1 MANTTSR
8 RTRTALILGAS
19 RGIGLETVRQ
29 YRADGW
35 RVIATV
41 RSQEAAQA
49 LQTLGAETHVLDLTD
64 ANAVAGLVWKLDGE
78 ALDVALY
85 VAGIYGPRTQGAVP
99 VSQADFDAVMHTNV
113 WAPMGVLPAVLPM
126 VEAGHHGAGGA
137 DAPGGV
143 LAILSSRM
151 GSLGEMTGNGGWL
164 YRTSKAAANAVLRGL
179 SLEAKNATC
188 LTFHPGWVQTDMG
201 GAEAAITA
209 QESVAGIRRVIA
221 SATRADNGGFRNY
234 DGSVIA
240 W

>member
-1 MANTTSR
+1 MTNTTSR

-19 RGIGLETVRQ
+19 RGIGLETVKQ

-41 RSQEAAQA
+41 RTQEAAQA
-49 LQTLGAETHVLDLTD
+49 LQALGAETHVLDLTD
-64 ANAVAGLVWKLDGE
+64 PNAVGGLVWKLDGE
-78 ALDVALY
+78 ALDVAIY
-85 VAGIYGPRTQGAVP
+85 VAGIYGPRTQNATP

-126 VEAGHHGAGGA
+126 VEAGRNGA
-137 DAPGGV
+137 DEPGGV
-143 LAILSSRM
+143 LAVISSRM
-151 GSLGEMTGNGGWL
+151 GSIGDMQGNGGWL
-164 YRTSKAAANAVLRGL
+164 YRASKAAVNAVLRGV
-179 SLEAKNATC
+179 SIDAKSATC

-201 GAEAAITA
+201 GAGAAITP

-221 SATRADNGGFRNY
+221 SATRADNGSFRNY

>member
-1 MANTTSR
+1 MTNATSR

-19 RGIGLETVRQ
+19 RGIGLETVKQ

-41 RSQEAAQA
+41 RTQEAAQA
-49 LQTLGAETHVLDLTD
+49 LQALGAETHVLDLTD
-64 ANAVAGLVWKLDGE
+64 ANAVAGLAWKLDGE
-78 ALDVALY
+78 ALDVAIY
-85 VAGIYGPRTQGAVP
+85 VAGIYGPRTQGATP

-126 VEAGHHGAGGA
+126 VEAGRNGANE
-137 DAPGGV
+137 PGGV
-143 LAILSSRM
+143 LAVISSRM
-151 GSLGEMTGNGGWL
+151 GSIGDMTGNGGWL
-164 YRTSKAAANAVLRGL
+164 YRASKAAVNAVLRGV
-179 SLEAKNATC
+179 SIDAKNATC

-201 GAEAAITA
+201 GAGAAITA

-221 SATRADNGGFRNY
+221 GAARADNGGFRNY
-234 DGSVIA
+234 DGSVIE

>member
-1 MANTTSR
+1 MTNATSR

-19 RGIGLETVRQ
+19 RGIGLETVKQ

-41 RSQEAAQA
+41 RTQDAAQA
-49 LQTLGAETHVLDLTD
+49 LQALGAETHVLDLTD
-64 ANAVAGLVWKLDGE
+64 ANAVAGLAWKLDGE
-78 ALDVALY
+78 ALDVAIY
-85 VAGIYGPRTQGAVP
+85 VAGIYGPRTQGATP

-126 VEAGHHGAGGA
+126 VEAGRNGA
-137 DAPGGV
+137 DEPGGV
-143 LAILSSRM
+143 LAVISSRM
-151 GSLGEMTGNGGWL
+151 GSIGDMTGNGGWL
-164 YRTSKAAANAVLRGL
+164 YRASKAAVNAVLRGV
-179 SLEAKNATC
+179 SINAKNATC

-201 GAEAAITA
+201 GAGAAITA

-221 SATRADNGGFRNY
+221 GATRADNGGFRNY
-234 DGSVIA
+234 DGSVIE

>member
-1 MANTTSR
+1 MTNATSR

-19 RGIGLETVRQ
+19 RGIGLETVKQ

-41 RSQEAAQA
+41 RTQEAAQA
-49 LQTLGAETHVLDLTD
+49 LQALGAETHVLDLTD
-64 ANAVAGLVWKLDGE
+64 ANAVAGLAWKLDGE
-78 ALDVALY
+78 ALDVAIY
-85 VAGIYGPRTQGAVP
+85 VAGIYGPRTQGATP

-126 VEAGHHGAGGA
+126 VEAGRNGA
-137 DAPGGV
+137 DEPGGV
-143 LAILSSRM
+143 LAVISSRM
-151 GSLGEMTGNGGWL
+151 GSIGDMTGNGGWL
-164 YRTSKAAANAVLRGL
+164 YRASKAAVNAVLRGV
-179 SLEAKNATC
+179 SINAKNATC

-201 GAEAAITA
+201 GAGAAITA

-221 SATRADNGGFRNY
+221 GATRADNGGFRNY
-234 DGSVIA
+234 DGSVIE

>member
-1 MANTTSR
+1 MTNATSR

-19 RGIGLETVRQ
+19 RGIGLETVKQ

-41 RSQEAAQA
+41 RSQEAAEELQA
-49 LQTLGAETHVLDLTD
+49 LGAEAHVLDLTD
-64 ANAVAGLVWKLDGE
+64 ANAVAGLAWQLDGE
-78 ALDVALY
+78 ALDVAIY
-85 VAGIYGPRTQGAVP
+85 VAGIYGPRTQGATP

-126 VEAGHHGAGGA
+126 VEAGRNGA
-137 DAPGGV
+137 DEAGGV
-143 LAILSSRM
+143 LAVISSRM
-151 GSLGEMTGNGGWL
+151 GSIGDMAGNGGWL
-164 YRTSKAAANAVLRGL
+164 YRASKAAVNAVLRGV
-179 SLEAKNATC
+179 SIDAKNATC

-201 GAEAAITA
+201 GAGAAITP

-221 SATRADNGGFRNY
+221 GATRADNGGFRNY
-234 DGSVIA
+234 DGSVIE

>member
-19 RGIGLETVRQ
+19 RGIGLETVKQ

-49 LQTLGAETHVLDLTD
+49 LQALGAETHVLDLTD
-64 ANAVAGLVWKLDGE
+64 ANAVGGLAWKLDGE
-78 ALDVALY
+78 ALDVAIY
-85 VAGIYGPRTQGAVP
+85 VAGIYGPRTQNATP

-126 VEAGHHGAGGA
+126 VEAGRNGA
-137 DAPGGV
+137 DEAGGV
-143 LAILSSRM
+143 LAVISSRM
-151 GSLGEMTGNGGWL
+151 GSIGEMTGNGGWL
-164 YRTSKAAANAVLRGL
+164 YRTSKAAVNAVLRGV
-179 SLEAKNATC
+179 SIDAKNATC

-201 GAEAAITA
+201 GAGAAITP

-221 SATRADNGGFRNY
+221 GATRADNGTFRNY
-234 DGSVIA
+234 DGSVIE

>member
-1 MANTTSR
+1 MTNATSR

-19 RGIGLETVRQ
+19 RGIGLETVKQ

-41 RSQEAAQA
+41 RTQEAAQA
-49 LQTLGAETHVLDLTD
+49 LQALGAETHVLDLTD
-64 ANAVAGLVWKLDGE
+64 ANAVAGLAWKLDGE
-78 ALDVALY
+78 ALDVAIY
-85 VAGIYGPRTQGAVP
+85 VAGIYGPRTQGATP

-126 VEAGHHGAGGA
+126 VEAGRNGL
-137 DAPGGV
+137 DETGGV
-143 LAILSSRM
+143 LAVISSRM
-151 GSLGEMTGNGGWL
+151 GSIGDMTGNGGWL
-164 YRTSKAAANAVLRGL
+164 YRASKAAVNAVLRGV
-179 SLEAKNATC
+179 SIDAKNATC

-201 GAEAAITA
+201 GAGAAISP

-221 SATRADNGGFRNY
+221 GATRADNGGFRNY
-234 DGSVIA
+234 DGSVIE

>member
-1 MANTTSR
+1 MTNTTSR

-19 RGIGLETVRQ
+19 RGIGLETVKQ

-41 RSQEAAQA
+41 RTQDAAQA
-49 LQTLGAETHVLDLTD
+49 LQALGAETHVLDLTD
-64 ANAVAGLVWKLDGE
+64 PNAVGGLVWKLDGE
-78 ALDVALY
+78 ALDVAIY
-85 VAGIYGPRTQGAVP
+85 VAGIYGPRTQNATP

-126 VEAGHHGAGGA
+126 VEAGRNGA
-137 DAPGGV
+137 DEPGGV
-143 LAILSSRM
+143 LAIISSRM
-151 GSLGEMTGNGGWL
+151 GSIGEMTGNGGWL
-164 YRTSKAAANAVLRGL
+164 YRASKAAANAVLRGV
-179 SLEAKNATC
+179 SIDAKSATC

-201 GAEAAITA
+201 GAGAAITP
-209 QESVAGIRRVIA
+209 QESVAGIRRMIA
-221 SATRADNGGFRNY
+221 SATRADNGSFRNY

>member
-1 MANTTSR
+1 MTNATSR

-19 RGIGLETVRQ
+19 RGIGLETVKQ

-41 RSQEAAQA
+41 RTQEAAQA
-49 LQTLGAETHVLDLTD
+49 LHALGAEAHVLDLTD
-64 ANAVAGLVWKLDGE
+64 PNAVGGLVWKLDGE
-78 ALDVALY
+78 ALDVAIY
-85 VAGIYGPRTQGAVP
+85 VAGIYGPRTQGATP

-137 DAPGGV
+137 DQPGGV

-151 GSLGEMTGNGGWL
+151 GSMGEMTGNGGWL
-164 YRTSKAAANAVLRGL
+164 YRASKAAANAALRGL
-179 SLEAKNATC
+179 SLDAQNATC

-201 GAEAAITA
+201 GAEAAITV

-221 SATRADNGGFRNY
+221 GATRADNGAFRNY

>member
-1 MANTTSR
+1 MTNTTSR

-19 RGIGLETVRQ
+19 RGIGLETVKQ

-41 RSQEAAQA
+41 RSQEAAQD
-49 LQTLGAETHVLDLTD
+49 LQALGAETHVLDLTD

-78 ALDVALY
+78 ALDVAIY
-85 VAGIYGPRTQGAVP
+85 VAGIYGPRTQNATP

-113 WAPMGVLPAVLPM
+113 WAPMGLLPAVLPM
-126 VEAGHHGAGGA
+126 VEAGCNSA
-137 DAPGGV
+137 DEAGGV
-143 LAILSSRM
+143 LAVISSRM
-151 GSLGEMTGNGGWL
+151 GSIGDMGGNGGWL
-164 YRTSKAAANAVLRGL
+164 YRASKAAVNAVLRGV
-179 SLEAKNATC
+179 SIDAKNATC

-201 GAEAAITA
+201 GAGAAITP

-221 SATRADNGGFRNY
+221 GATRADNGGFRNY
-234 DGSVIA
+234 DGSVIE

>member
-1 MANTTSR
+1 MTNATSR

-19 RGIGLETVRQ
+19 RGIGLETVKQ

-41 RSQEAAQA
+41 RSQQAAEELQA
-49 LQTLGAETHVLDLTD
+49 LGAETHVLDLTD
-64 ANAVAGLVWKLDGE
+64 ANAVAGLAWKLDGE
-78 ALDVALY
+78 ALDVAIY
-85 VAGIYGPRTQGAVP
+85 VAGIYGPRTQGATP

-126 VEAGHHGAGGA
+126 VEAGRNGA
-137 DAPGGV
+137 DEAGGV
-143 LAILSSRM
+143 LAVISSRM
-151 GSLGEMTGNGGWL
+151 GSIGDMAGNGGWL
-164 YRTSKAAANAVLRGL
+164 YRASKAAVNAVLRGV
-179 SLEAKNATC
+179 SIDAKNATC

-201 GAEAAITA
+201 GAGAAITP

-221 SATRADNGGFRNY
+221 GATRADNGEFRNY
-234 DGSVIA
+234 DGSVIE

>member
-1 MANTTSR
+1 MTNATSR

-19 RGIGLETVRQ
+19 RGIGLETVKQ

-41 RSQEAAQA
+41 RSQEAAEELQA
-49 LQTLGAETHVLDLTD
+49 LGAEAHVLDLTD
-64 ANAVAGLVWKLDGE
+64 ANAVAGLAWKLDGE
-78 ALDVALY
+78 ALDVAIY
-85 VAGIYGPRTQGAVP
+85 VAGIYGPRTQGATP

-126 VEAGHHGAGGA
+126 VEAGRNGA
-137 DAPGGV
+137 DEAGGV
-143 LAILSSRM
+143 LAVISSRM
-151 GSLGEMTGNGGWL
+151 GSIGDMAGNGGWL
-164 YRTSKAAANAVLRGL
+164 YRASKAAVNAVLRGV
-179 SLEAKNATC
+179 SIDAKNATC

-201 GAEAAITA
+201 GAGAAITP

-221 SATRADNGGFRNY
+221 GATRADNGGFRNY
-234 DGSVIA
+234 DGSVIE

>member
-1 MANTTSR
+1 MTNATSR

-19 RGIGLETVRQ
+19 RGIGLETVKQ

-41 RSQEAAQA
+41 RTQDAAHA
-49 LQTLGAETHVLDLTD
+49 LQALGAETHVLDLTD
-64 ANAVAGLVWKLDGE
+64 ANAVAGLAWKLDGE
-78 ALDVALY
+78 ALDVAIY
-85 VAGIYGPRTQGAVP
+85 VAGIYGPRTQGATP

-126 VEAGHHGAGGA
+126 VEAGHNGA
-137 DAPGGV
+137 DEPGGV
-143 LAILSSRM
+143 LAVISSRM
-151 GSLGEMTGNGGWL
+151 GSIGDMEGNGGWL
-164 YRTSKAAANAVLRGL
+164 YRASKAAVNAVLHAL
-179 SLEAKNATC
+179 SFDAKNATC

-201 GAEAAITA
+201 GAGAAITP

-221 SATRADNGGFRNY
+221 GATRADNGGFRNY
-234 DGSVIA
+234 DGSVIE